1 MILLIDN
8 YDSFVFNVA
17 RYLTELGEEV
27 EVVRNDALDVATI
40 ERLAPRALVISPGPC
55 SPNEAGVSLDA
66 VRALSGR
73 LPILGICLGHQC
85 IGQAFG
91 GRVVRA
97 KEPMHG
103 RASAVRHEG
112 RDVFAGLPSP
122 FPAGRYHSLA
132 VELDEGTPLIAT
144 AWAEDGEIMGLAH
157 RTHPT
162 FGVQFHPESVLTGP
176 GYEILANFLGLAGLG
191 TRTPMLGPVAVPD
204 HAPGA
209 YPPLLAPAALP
220 TPDWA
225 KVWPARWG
233 AER

>member
-17 RYLTELGEEV
+17 RYLTELGEQV
-27 EVVRNDALDVATI
+27 EVARNDALDLAAI
-40 ERLAPRALVISPGPC
+40 ERLAPEALVISPGPC
-55 SPNEAGVSLDA
+55 SPNEAGISLAA

-103 RASAVRHEG
+103 RASQLRHAG
-112 RDVFAGLPSP
+112 SDVFAGLPSP

-132 VELDEGTPLIAT
+132 VELDEGSALIPT
-144 AWAEDGEIMGLAH
+144 AWSEDGEIMGLAH
-157 RTHPT
+157 RDHPT
-162 FGVQFHPESVLTGP
+162 YGVQFHPESVLTP
-176 GYEILANFLGLAGLG
+176 QGYELMGNFLKLA
-191 TRTPMLGPVAVPD
+191 RARES
-204 HAPGA
+204 
-209 YPPLLAPAALP
+209 AA
-220 TPDWA
+220 
-225 KVWPARWG
+225 
-233 AER
+233 

>member
-17 RYLTELGEEV
+17 RYLAELGEEV
-27 EVVRNDALDVATI
+27 DVVRNDALDLAAI
-40 ERLAPRALVISPGPC
+40 ERLAPEALVISPGPC
-55 SPNEAGVSLDA
+55 SPNEAGVSLEA

-103 RASAVRHEG
+103 RASQVRHEG

-132 VELDEGTPLIAT
+132 VELDAASPLVAT
-144 AWAEDGEIMGLAH
+144 AWSEDGEIMGLAH
-157 RTHPT
+157 RAHPT
-162 FGVQFHPESVLTGP
+162 YGVQFHPESVLTEH
-176 GYEILANFLGLAGLG
+176 GYDILANFLKLA
-191 TRTPMLGPVAVPD
+191 RSRES
-204 HAPGA
+204 
-209 YPPLLAPAALP
+209 AA
-220 TPDWA
+220 
-225 KVWPARWG
+225 
-233 AER
+233 